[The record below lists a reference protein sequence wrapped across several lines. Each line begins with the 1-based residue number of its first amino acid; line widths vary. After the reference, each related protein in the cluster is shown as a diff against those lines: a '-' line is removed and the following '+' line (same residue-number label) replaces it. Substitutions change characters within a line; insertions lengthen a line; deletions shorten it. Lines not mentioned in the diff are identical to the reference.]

1 MTFTIKDDI
10 IMKDNTYNFNNYNN
24 FNTYHSF
31 HFPFSNLISPR
42 KRTYLDMLQ
51 NSNRIFLN
59 NRIDNYNY
67 YNKIRNEHSLFNSIN
82 NEDKRH
88 NSLINNFNNF
98 EDVNKAKKNLVIK
111 KNIEYDEEKERRWV
125 QNYYRIKN
133 AELNRLRFGKE

>member
-1 MTFTIKDDI
+1 MTFKIKDDI
-10 IMKDNTYNFNNYNN
+10 IMKDNTSNYNN

-51 NSNRIFLN
+51 NSDQIILN

-67 YNKIRNEHSLFNSIN
+67 CNKIRTEYSSFISVN
-82 NEDKRH
+82 NEDKKV

-98 EDVNKAKKNLVIK
+98 EDVNTAKKNLLIK
-111 KNIEYDEEKERRWV
+111 KNVEYDEEKERRWV
-125 QNYYRIKN
+125 QNYYKIKN
-133 AELNRLRFGKE
+133 AELNRLRFGSE